1 MQISVTSRHME
12 LTEALKNY
20 VKSKIVKLNKYLDD
34 ILDANIIL
42 SVENK
47 HRHIAE
53 ITLTAR
59 GMTFNS
65 ENTTDNMYSSIDRV
79 IDKLEAQV
87 KKFKEKKKEHK
98 QKHKIPSKEMHLTS
112 ELMSAEIL
120 EKKDSTIDLI
130 KTKRVNLEHMTVD
143 DAINN
148 IGSDNFQCFMF
159 INIRTNE
166 INTIYKNPEGKL
178 IVLEPDFR
186 V

>member
-12 LTEALKNY
+12 LTEALKTY
-20 VKSKIVKLNKYLDD
+20 VKSKIAKLDKYSDE

-79 IDKLEAQV
+79 VDKLETQV
-87 KKFKEKKKEHK
+87 KKFKDKKKEHK
-98 QKHKIPSKEMHLTS
+98 HKHKIPSKEMHLTS
-112 ELMSAEIL
+112 KLMNADIL
-120 EKKDSTIDLI
+120 EEEDNKTGII
-130 KTKRVNLEHMTVD
+130 KTKRVVLEHMAID
-143 DAINN
+143 DAINYLN
-148 IGSDNFQCFMF
+148 SGNEKCFMF
-159 INIRTNE
+159 ANVKTNE
-166 INTIYKNPEGKL
+166 INTIYKNPDEKL
-178 IVLEPDFR
+178 ILFETDFR